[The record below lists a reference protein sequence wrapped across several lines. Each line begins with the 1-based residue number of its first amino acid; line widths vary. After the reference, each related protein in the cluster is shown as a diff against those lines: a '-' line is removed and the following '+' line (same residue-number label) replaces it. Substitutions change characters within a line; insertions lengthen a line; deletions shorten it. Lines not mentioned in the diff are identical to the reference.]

1 MKLSAEY
8 SDRMMA
14 QHVGRSRFTPATV
27 LLLLVPACVAQ
38 LANANATTTSSSTTT
53 TTTIDGVRYD
63 DTSSRVVVQPTVK
76 SAPVIRTA
84 VALSHG
90 AADDR
95 RPLVEFLGTGLGRD
109 LALRWSPSRHDC
121 PMTYSDDT
129 HLDAVWTSPTRDRA
143 IYEFRTSITE
153 DPTIAVVYFCLRN
166 GSDDDDGGDGRRWS
180 NLGDRVS
187 IEFPVRPE

>member
-38 LANANATTTSSSTTT
+38 LANANA

-109 LALRWSPSRHDC
+109 LTLRWSSSRHDC

-129 HLDAVWTSPTRDRA
+129 LLDAVWTSPTRDRA

-166 GSDDDDGGDGRRWS
+166 GSDDDDGGDGRRWR